1 MKINLLNISLNNVKH
16 NKKNYFTYI
25 VSIII
30 NISIFN
36 VYLNIAN
43 SEKLRALMGKDA
55 LGVASL
61 LFNLC
66 SYVIILFSVIF
77 MWNSTSFFIKKRKK
91 EIGIYALLGMKNKD
105 IAKMMSMETL
115 IIGIFSLGISIV
127 IGTLLSQ
134 IFARV
139 FMSFIKATGDIGI
152 VFSFKALK
160 DTLVNF
166 SIVFIIISI
175 RAYRIIYKFKLI
187 ELFKGEEINE
197 KEPKNK
203 TLKGIL
209 SIVLLILGYFFG
221 SLTGIKI
228 LGAASL
234 FLALISVIVGT
245 YLFFNSFFTLYVS
258 LMRQRKG
265 SYKNVEKLLALSS
278 IRSRIG
284 SNAKSLAVISILNA
298 SIIVAAST
306 TMIITGLL
314 EKDISNHRFSY
325 VYHSNKEAD
334 KIVDKVLE
342 QHKDNKI
349 KNDIFIH
356 SLKFNENE
364 ILKDGKE
371 GKNIYVI
378 KEEDYNKLCAVAN
391 IEEKLKLKNKN
402 NIAILDE
409 NEISS
414 ERVWKIGASKI
425 KSVEVNENINMLFGD
440 NEESMNLLEY
450 REEII
455 NPEVGGKTVV
465 VTSESFERFKTF
477 GKPLSLRFI
486 NVEDQNKSKE
496 LTEDLNN
503 SLHKKTK
510 ISSYYQSYESISNVS
525 GTFKFIAFFTSLIFI
540 ISSLSVIYFKIVME
554 CDEEIKRYSIMKKIG
569 FSNKDI
575 KKSMGKELAIIFMLP
590 LILSI
595 LHALAAL
602 STIIFLQI
610 EGAIIS
616 IFIFIIIYLI
626 FYGLSNKSHFKFIIE
641 MI

>member
-1 MKINLLNISLNNVKH
+1 
-16 NKKNYFTYI
+16 
-25 VSIII
+25 
-30 NISIFN
+30 

-43 SEKLRALMGKDA
+43 SEKLRSFMGKDA
-55 LGVASL
+55 LGLANL

-66 SYVIILFSVIF
+66 SCVIILFSVIF
-77 MWNSTSFFIKKRKK
+77 MWNSTSFFIKKRKR

-105 IAKMMSMETL
+105 IAKMMFMETL
-115 IIGIFSLGISIV
+115 IIGIFSMSISIV

-134 IFARV
+134 IFARI

-152 VFSFKALK
+152 IFSFKALK
-160 DTLVNF
+160 NTLVNF

-187 ELFKGEEINE
+187 DLFKGEEINE

-203 TLKGIL
+203 TLKGVL
-209 SIVLLILGYFFG
+209 SIALLILGYFFG
-221 SLTGIKI
+221 SLAGIKI

-245 YLFFNSFFTLYVS
+245 YLFFNSFFALYVS
-258 LMRQRKG
+258 LMRQRKS

-278 IRSRIG
+278 IKSRIG

-306 TMIITGLL
+306 TMIMTGLL
-314 EKDISNHRFSY
+314 EKDSSNHKFSY

-334 KIVDKVLE
+334 KIVDKALE
-342 QHKDNKI
+342 QHKDNKV
-349 KNDIFIH
+349 KNDISIH

-371 GKNIYVI
+371 GRNIYVI
-378 KEEDYNKLCAVAN
+378 KEEDYNKLCDAAN
-391 IEEKLKLKNKN
+391 IEEKLELKNKN
-402 NIAILDE
+402 NIAILDQ
-409 NEISS
+409 NEIFN
-414 ERVWKIGASKI
+414 ERAWKINASKI
-425 KSVEVNENINMLFGD
+425 KSVKANENINMLFGD
-440 NEESMNLLEY
+440 SEESMDLLEY

-465 VTSESFERFKTF
+465 VTAEYFERLKTF
-477 GKPLSLRFI
+477 GDPLSLRFI
-486 NVEDQNKSKE
+486 NVENQNKSKE
-496 LTEDLNN
+496 LTEDINN
-503 SLHKKTK
+503 SLHEKIK
-510 ISSYYQSYESISNVS
+510 ISSYYQSYESVSNIS
-525 GTFKFIAFFTSLIFI
+525 GTFKFIALFTSLIFI

-569 FSNKDI
+569 FSYKDI

-616 IFIFIIIYLI
+616 ILIFIIIYLI
-626 FYGLSNKSHFKFIIE
+626 FYRVSNKSHFKFIIE
-641 MI
+641 II